1 MDKPSFFPYCS
12 HRRREKLSGNGV
24 RRIFP
29 WTAVFTE
36 AESCDIM
43 KQL

>member
-29 WTAVFTE
+29 WEAVFTE

-43 KQL
+43 KRP